1 MTYVLGS
8 PIKNRIIILLTLTT
22 FLFSALIKGHIKD
35 HEENLL
41 GEANITVEGTTLGS
55 ASDDKGYY
63 LITGVEKGTY
73 SMKCSYI
80 GYHTI
85 TAVGVTV
92 CDDSLTVVDFTLYPL
107 EMEMEALEIEHEEDT
122 LKDPI
127 QFRKLSS
134 IKFYRIY
141 HVAGP
146 DSTLKQPDEVKVG
159 FFEKLFYNI
168 GKIFD

>member
-1 MTYVLGS
+1 M
-8 PIKNRIIILLTLTT
+8 KNIIIILLTLTSI
-22 FLFSALIKGHIKD
+22 LFSGLIKGHIKD
-35 HEENLL
+35 NEENLL
-41 GEANITVEGTTLGS
+41 GEANITIEETTLGS

-63 LITGVEKGTY
+63 LITGIKEGSY

-107 EMEMEALEIEHEEDT
+107 EMEMEALEIEHDT
-122 LKDPI
+122 ETVKDPVK
-127 QFRKLSS
+127 FRKLN
-134 IKFYRIY
+134 KVKYYKIY

-146 DSTLKQPDEVKVG
+146 DSTLKKPDEVKIG

-168 GKIFD
+168 GNIFR